1 LLVILNA
8 GIHIVLSDV
17 DCVWS
22 ADPDAFVRGNVPGY
36 EDFAHADVI
45 SATDCMDVEDDY
57 HQSGCMNGLIDKNT
71 GVLAIRATREGIAA
85 MAEWRI
91 RLAVAQKD
99 EQDQTTFMDLID
111 GNGRG
116 HRWGMSRGEKQ
127 DWSRFAKQY
136 CGLARKGYLRGFAEP
151 AEIHS
156 ALSRR
161 IFDVCLPNITRF
173 RLGIFPITE
182 VAGGHTFFIQQLQTP
197 TARWPMAVHAT
208 YQFGDQTD
216 YPFGK
221 RQRFRDW
228 GMWLVD
234 RDDELVHGSRYL
246 VLQDDEPLA
255 PVKDWIGMRKTPVG
269 ASVEEDLLVRGRQ
282 HVSHLERL
290 RQRLALGVALARALN
305 RTVVLPTLWCYC
317 DKFWHRLDACAI
329 PSARSSQPLPFVC
342 PMDHVVDPALW
353 HGNMNRRMARRRNGM
368 LADRAD
374 GPWEDGIPFRG
385 RYWLRQLG
393 EHPKVGLS
401 AATLTARPTEEPR
414 FPLPRELLAATRSN
428 LPGGQPIAAAADLLR
443 HEFVAS
449 EDGPRLVL
457 PSGQS
462 DVALRQALQP
472 YAHVQ
477 LLRVSLTDAGALL
490 GCIQGRQEAQDVS
503 RLLTMLFKAEWCY
516 RPQEMTDKWLA
527 VDRGPKPR
535 KGTEPWCVW
544 GYADP
549 AAPAVCP
556 A

>member
-1 LLVILNA
+1 VILNA

-116 HRWGMSRGEKQ
+116 HR
-127 DWSRFAKQY
+127 
-136 CGLARKGYLRGFAEP
+136 
-151 AEIHS
+151 
-156 ALSRR
+156 
-161 IFDVCLPNITRF
+161 
-173 RLGIFPITE
+173 
-182 VAGGHTFFIQQLQTP
+182 
-197 TARWPMAVHAT
+197 
-208 YQFGDQTD
+208 
-216 YPFGK
+216 
-221 RQRFRDW
+221 W